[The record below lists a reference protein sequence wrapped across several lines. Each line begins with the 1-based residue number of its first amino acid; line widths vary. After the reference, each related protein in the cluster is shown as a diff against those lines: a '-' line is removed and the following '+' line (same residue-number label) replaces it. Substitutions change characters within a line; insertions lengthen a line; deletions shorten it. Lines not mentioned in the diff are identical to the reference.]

1 VYFLGFSDSGV
12 ETTTASVILPTY
24 SLERFKDIL
33 EAVDSLLQQTFT
45 NKEIIVAV
53 DKNED
58 LFLKLKDSLSPSVHV
73 VLSTEAGASNARN
86 AGVKMATGDIIAFI
100 DDDVIVNK
108 NWLSMHVRNY
118 EDPNI
123 IGAGG
128 CIKPL
133 WIDCNPGKFPEEL
146 YWLIGCTN
154 ESYFEKTHGVRNA
167 FGGNSSFRREV
178 FDDLSFSV
186 SLQNSIGKTRGTED
200 TEFGIRVLKKF
211 PGCKIMYDPEAV
223 VYHKVYPYRMS
234 LKYVLKRAYSE
245 GASKA
250 YIAKLYR
257 YEGVLSREYRYT
269 GDLFFHFLPTRIKQ
283 IVKGKDVTSNLRNV
297 LLILIVVG
305 TAMFGYIRRAIF
317 PVFE

>member
-1 VYFLGFSDSGV
+1 V
-12 ETTTASVILPTY
+12 ETTKASVIVPTY

-45 NKEIIVAV
+45 NKEIIVVV

-58 LFLKLKDSLSPSVHV
+58 LYLKLKDSLPPSVHV

-100 DDDVIVNK
+100 DDDVIVNE
-108 NWLSMHVRNY
+108 NWLSMYVRSY
-118 EDPNI
+118 RDPNV
-123 IGAGG
+123 IGTGG

-154 ESYFEKTHGVRNA
+154 ESYFEKTNGVRNT
-167 FGGNSSFRREV
+167 FGGNFSFRREV

-186 SLQNSIGKTRGTED
+186 FFQNLIGKTRGTED
-200 TEFGIRVLKKF
+200 TEFSIRVLKKF
-211 PGCKIMYDPEAV
+211 PDRKIMYDPEAV
-223 VYHKVYPYRMS
+223 AYHKVYLYRMS
-234 LKYVLKRAYSE
+234 LKYILKRAYSE

-250 YIAKLYR
+250 YIGKLYKSQ
-257 YEGVLSREYRYT
+257 LSREHRYMR
-269 GDLFFHFLPTRIKQ
+269 DLFFHFLPIRIKQ
-283 IVKGKDVTSNLRNV
+283 IVKGKDIASNLRNV

-305 TAMFGYIRRAIF
+305 TAIFGYIKRMLDLR
-317 PVFE
+317 VSTGREV